1 MNPMMQLK
9 AKLQRMNKEESSTE
23 DIEDSISEAGSKSEE
38 KVALSEYEK
47 IKDEYLRL
55 AADFDNFKK
64 RSEKE
69 RDLSL
74 IHI

>member
-1 MNPMMQLK
+1 
-9 AKLQRMNKEESSTE
+9 MNKEESSTE

-64 RSEKE
+64 RSEK
-69 RDLSL
+69 
-74 IHI
+74 

>member
-38 KVALSEYEK
+38 KVALSEYAF
-47 IKDEYLRL
+47 
-55 AADFDNFKK
+55 AAKP
-64 RSEKE
+64 
-69 RDLSL
+69 
-74 IHI
+74 

>member
-23 DIEDSISEAGSKSEE
+23 DIEDSISEAGSRSEE
-38 KVALSEYEK
+38 KVALSDYEK

-69 RDLSL
+69 LSL

>member
-1 MNPMMQLK
+1 
-9 AKLQRMNKEESSTE
+9 MNKEESSTE

-64 RSEKE
+64 RSEKKK
-69 RDLSL
+69 SL
-74 IHI
+74 LHLIL

>member
-1 MNPMMQLK
+1 
-9 AKLQRMNKEESSTE
+9 MNKEESSTE

-64 RSEKE
+64 DQRKKE
-69 RDLSL
+69 TVLGMRR
-74 IHI
+74 

>member
-55 AADFDNFKK
+55 AADFDNFK
-64 RSEKE
+64 
-69 RDLSL
+69 
-74 IHI
+74 

>member
-38 KVALSEYEK
+38 KVAFSEYEK

-55 AADFDNFKK
+55 AADFDNFK
-64 RSEKE
+64 
-69 RDLSL
+69 
-74 IHI
+74 